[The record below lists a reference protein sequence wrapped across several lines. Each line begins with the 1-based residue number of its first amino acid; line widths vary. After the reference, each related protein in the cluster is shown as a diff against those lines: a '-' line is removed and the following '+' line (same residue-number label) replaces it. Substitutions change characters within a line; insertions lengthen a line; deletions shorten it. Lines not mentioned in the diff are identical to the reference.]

1 LGGGQTPSVLIT
13 DARAIAYVL
22 QTTEIYEKP
31 LAFRRALAQM
41 LGAGVL
47 VAEGET
53 HRIQRKALNPAFGAV
68 QIRELTGIMLDK
80 ANEVRHPPMRIVQCT
95 NDVDRCGTSSP
106 HISAPATQ
114 RR

>member
-1 LGGGQTPSVLIT
+1 LSGGQTPSVLIT

-80 ANEVRHPPMRIVQCT
+80 ANEVRHAPSSTCPT
-95 NDVDRCGTSSP
+95 LSAWNRCVTSSP
-106 HISAPATQ
+106 HISAPAT
-114 RR
+114 RRR